1 MSGILDMIM
10 GQLDQGKVGQIGQRI
25 GASQDQTSQAIQ
37 AALPVILGQ
46 LTRNSQSSGAAEG
59 LAKAIAKDHDGSIL
73 DNLGGFLGQAVSDRD
88 DRMMGH
94 IFGNRR
100 QNVEQQLG
108 KAAGLDSG
116 AMGKLMATLGPMVM
130 GAIGKS
136 QQQGGG
142 GGLGGLADLLGQ
154 ERQRAESKGTGF
166 GVVDKLLDAD
176 GDGDVDMSDL
186 LSRGSGILGGLFKR

>member
-59 LAKAIAKDHDGSIL
+59 LAKAITKDHDGSIL

-100 QNVEQQLG
+100 QNVERQLG
-108 KAAGLDSG
+108 KASGLDSG
-116 AMGKLMATLGPMVM
+116 TMAKLMATLGPMVM

-136 QQQGGG
+136 QQQGG
-142 GGLGGLADLLGQ
+142 GGLADLLGQ

>member
-25 GASQDQTSQAIQ
+25 GANQDQTSQAIQ

-59 LAKAIAKDHDGSIL
+59 LAKAISKDHDGSIL

-94 IFGNRR
+94 IFGGRR
-100 QNVEQQLG
+100 QNVERQLG
-108 KAAGLDSG
+108 KASGLDS
-116 AMGKLMATLGPMVM
+116 ATMGKLLATLGPMVM

-136 QQQGGG
+136 QKQDG
-142 GGLGGLADLLGQ
+142 GGLADLLGQ

-166 GVVDKLLDAD
+166 GAVDRLLDAD

-186 LSRGSGILGGLFKR
+186 LSRGSGILGSLFKR